1 MFCAR
6 QDSVL
11 GTRIRVVDCH
21 CPIRRVAELVT
32 RYGSKKKSP
41 RNKYLVHSLAQQ
53 TNNLTQTFSLS
64 SPHKPNYPGRSDHQI
79 YPPTKHQ
86 TTKKQK
92 AATRNNK
99 EEGRREGGGRNNAG
113 TNEGTNE
120 TENKRTK
127 NKEQRTKNKEQ
138 RTKNKEQRR
147 TDQGVIP
154 SDRRY
159 YPLDG
164 RTINQSTNAAPTN
177 QRRNEGTTGGRSDEG
192 TNELFPHSHHSRS
205 PRHPA
210 HAHTV
215 SE

>member
-1 MFCAR
+1 VFCAR

-11 GTRIRVVDCH
+11 GTPIRVVDCH
-21 CPIRRVAELVT
+21 CPIRKVAGLVT

-53 TNNLTQTFSLS
+53 TNNLTQPSCLPAFL
-64 SPHKPNYPGRSDHQI
+64 KPTNR
-79 YPPTKHQ
+79 PTKHQ

>member
-1 MFCAR
+1 MFVFACSCSCFVFCAR

-92 AATRNNK
+92 
-99 EEGRREGGGRNNAG
+99 EERRKKKGGRKEGGTTQARTKERTKRK
-113 TNEGTNE
+113 TNEQ
-120 TENKRTK
+120 RTK

-138 RTKNKEQRR
+138 RTKNKE
-147 TDQGVIP
+147 
-154 SDRRY
+154 
-159 YPLDG
+159 G
-164 RTINQSTNAAPTN
+164 RTK
-177 QRRNEGTTGGRSDEG
+177 G
-192 TNELFPHSHHSRS
+192 
-205 PRHPA
+205 
-210 HAHTV
+210 
-215 SE
+215 